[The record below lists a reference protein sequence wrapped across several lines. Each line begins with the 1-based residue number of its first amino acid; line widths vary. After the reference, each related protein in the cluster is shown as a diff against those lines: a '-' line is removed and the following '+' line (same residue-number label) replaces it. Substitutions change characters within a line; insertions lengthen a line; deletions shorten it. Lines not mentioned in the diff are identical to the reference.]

1 MLLNCC
7 KYPQG
12 HVAACQLRGL
22 RRPNPPRSTV
32 HLCSPP
38 SQQALVSVGALI
50 GSARA
55 LVVEWSSG
63 FELFQ

>member
-1 MLLNCC
+1 MRGAGGGARKARHPRIPPMPARPWMPPVL
-7 KYPQG
+7 QAI
-12 HVAACQLRGL
+12 VAL
-22 RRPNPPRSTV
+22 
-32 HLCSPP
+32 
-38 SQQALVSVGALI
+38 GALI